1 MGDTPLASLSLTHVH
16 YNPEDQLSFA
26 SAWLALIPQA
36 LCVSY
41 ATLIWSTREVEVI
54 LMFVGQLGCEAVN
67 FVLKRLIKEERPK
80 EMFGKGYGMPSSHAQ
95 FMTFFS
101 IYLTFFLLFRHSQAS
116 ASSYP
121 NVAVLLRVLVM
132 LALCIGAAGVA
143 VSRVYLNYHT
153 PRQVLA
159 GCAAGFVCAC
169 GWFVVTSLLR
179 SSGLI
184 EWAMETTVSRLVRI
198 RDLVSPVMDVPSD
211 PPEATMQEHH
221 IVKADEIDQTG
232 TDISPVSDDQL
243 MEEVAKGLRQEQ
255 AEQAAPAP
263 ETAPSAPEKSMKR
276 PELRREGS
284 APPPPMQ
291 PPPPA
296 PIQENTD
303 RGTSSLSL
311 SELRKLVG
319 EMPKIEQPAYA
330 FEYADAQSFPDELDE
345 WFQYNA
351 FDRVMLMGTK
361 VTFNKKWLTFYQRR
375 QQDTPGVSWLDASK
389 DLRRSFVAQMLEDL
403 QLAEGPARLE
413 ALESICYVVTGVWG
427 LSGGRVA
434 PDCSSD
440 ENPESAAE
448 TPLLKSMQIQCI
460 EENVSLLQEC
470 SGVTAL
476 VQYMCR
482 LFDKTRSALG
492 SDSSDIDYERLN
504 PGDIAAPEREA
515 NLVLTSLYFAVE
527 VGRRQQARDPQCSS
541 IRDALTSSNPS
552 LLVSIVEIIARLRW
566 DESANIPLTRIL
578 LLLWKSLLL
587 VFGGTDDLKRAKEV
601 LEPAVS
607 SEKDDSKRRTPFLH
621 ASPLDYHLFRQEIT
635 SKYPAYNPPPLVVP
649 LELENNSILPPLPH
663 NAARMNSSSGIFC
676 GVAPSIS
683 GGNGSILQQAV
694 HIATPAPSPPPSP
707 AGPGGKAGKKQNYQ
721 TNQNFPF
728 MYPPL
733 DDSSNRIG
741 GKGTTERQDA
751 LVGKRWEGS
760 DVPASIIEAGKLFS
774 THVKMTRAM
783 RQLWQEREH
792 FMQYDRGWNSED
804 AAHFPDNISDDLPDD
819 FEHLD
824 LSGDEEKTE
833 PKPKPVEKETDDPDI
848 QRRLDAVESFYTNT
862 LSHLQSITI
871 VFLKIILTNV
881 SAVVNQAASQ
891 TMHGMNQALIGSSH
905 NLLSDA
911 CIDELDNVRL
921 REITGKAV
929 SGTLLLLL
937 KWFKRSHILKFEYMT
952 QLLLDSNYIPLI
964 LKMFAHQDVDQ
975 TVAHKN
981 DREDLSF
988 FHFCQSNTDFH
999 QETEEDSCGD
1009 TESEDEAMPPP
1020 IARHRPD
1027 PTANGSMPGF
1037 SDEDSIPDVTGPGRP
1052 EVDELGYPTAP
1063 LPKEPVKVFSFRNFF
1078 SAINY
1083 LHIMQKIT
1091 RNKAHRCLLLV
1102 QYKSSN
1108 ILRKGLKIP
1117 DPHLRFYTLK
1127 LFKSQV
1133 PYCGRKWRQSNMRV
1147 ITAIYLYCRPELR
1160 DDWLAGS
1167 DVDAEVEEAL
1177 PLEQALRGLTHW
1189 WHLRQYKD
1197 VMGGDEGA
1205 SMMEEERDFFVREL
1219 ESMDW
1224 GPAEEILGGTCEE
1237 EVSAPVTQGNEWD
1250 GVPLPMEGWS

>member
-1 MGDTPLASLSLTHVH
+1 MMDTA
-16 YNPEDQLSFA
+16 
-26 SAWLALIPQA
+26 
-36 LCVSY
+36 
-41 ATLIWSTREVEVI
+41 
-54 LMFVGQLGCEAVN
+54 
-67 FVLKRLIKEERPK
+67 
-80 EMFGKGYGMPSSHAQ
+80 
-95 FMTFFS
+95 
-101 IYLTFFLLFRHSQAS
+101 
-116 ASSYP
+116 
-121 NVAVLLRVLVM
+121 
-132 LALCIGAAGVA
+132 
-143 VSRVYLNYHT
+143 
-153 PRQVLA
+153 
-159 GCAAGFVCAC
+159 
-169 GWFVVTSLLR
+169 
-179 SSGLI
+179 
-184 EWAMETTVSRLVRI
+184 
-198 RDLVSPVMDVPSD
+198 SD

-221 IVKADEIDQTG
+221 IVKADEVDQTG

-243 MEEVAKGLRQEQ
+243 LEEVAEGLRQEQ
-255 AEQAAPAP
+255 ASQAAPAP
-263 ETAPSAPEKSMKR
+263 EMAPSAPDKSMKR
-276 PELRREGS
+276 PELRRESS

-296 PIQENTD
+296 PAQEKC
-303 RGTSSLSL
+303 GPGC
-311 SELRKLVG
+311 ELPELIG
-319 EMPKIEQPAYA
+319 QPAYA

-351 FDRVMLMGTK
+351 FDRVMLMGMK
-361 VTFNKKWLTFYQRR
+361 ATFNRKWPTFYQQR
-375 QQDTPGVSWLDASK
+375 QPDTPGLSWLDASK
-389 DLRRSFVAQMLEDL
+389 DLRRSFIAQMLEDL
-403 QLAEGPARLE
+403 QLAEVPARLE
-413 ALESICYVVTGVWG
+413 ALESICYLVTGVWG

-434 PDCSSD
+434 PDYSSD
-440 ENPESAAE
+440 GNPDSAAE
-448 TPLLKSMQIQCI
+448 TPMLKSMQIQCI
-460 EENVSLLQEC
+460 EQNVSLLQEC

-476 VQYMCR
+476 IQYMCR

-492 SDSSDIDYERLN
+492 SDSSDVDYERIS
-504 PGDIAAPEREA
+504 PGDIAPPEREA

-541 IRDALTSSNPS
+541 IRDALDSSNPS

-601 LEPAVS
+601 LEPAIS
-607 SEKDDSKRRTPFLH
+607 SEDDPKRRTPFLH

-649 LELENNSILPPLPH
+649 LEMENNSILPPLPH
-663 NAARMNSSSGIFC
+663 NAAKMNSSSGRSYCNPGAI
-676 GVAPSIS
+676 PTSI
-683 GGNGSILQQAV
+683 
-694 HIATPAPSPPPSP
+694 P

-741 GKGTTERQDA
+741 GKGTTQRQDA
-751 LVGKRWEGS
+751 LVGKKWEGS

-824 LSGDEEKTE
+824 LSGDEEKAE
-833 PKPKPVEKETDDPDI
+833 PKPKRVEKETDDPDV
-848 QRRLDAVESFYTNT
+848 QRRLDAVDSFYTHT

-881 SAVVNQAASQ
+881 SAVVSQATSQ
-891 TMHGMNQALIGSSH
+891 TTQGMSHSMNGSSH

-911 CIDELDNVRL
+911 SIDELDNIRL

-988 FHFCQSNTDFH
+988 FHFCQSNTDFPL
-999 QETEEDSCGD
+999 ETEENSCGD

-1020 IARHRPD
+1020 IARHRSD
-1027 PTANGSMPGF
+1027 PTANGSMPGL
-1037 SDEDSIPDVTGPGRP
+1037 SEEESLTDIINGPARP

-1063 LPKEPVKVFSFRNFF
+1063 LPKEPIKVFSFRNFF

-1083 LHIMQKIT
+1083 LHVMQKIT

-1219 ESMDW
+1219 ESVGW
-1224 GPAEEILGGTCEE
+1224 GADEMLGGTCEE
-1237 EVSAPVTQGNEWD
+1237 EVSVPAMQGSEWE
-1250 GVPLPMEGWS
+1250 GVPPPAEGW